1 MAVVVGGV
9 DSPALGWRMMGE
21 VRFCLFVG
29 SSGVGG
35 YVGFSHPGRE
45 RKLVRKKEERLF
57 STSDWRKLHFNLAR
71 SFSPT
76 SIMMKKPSDPDFALR
91 NFTALVAI
99 SAMVGFPFASAMSSQ
114 TM

>member
-1 MAVVVGGV
+1 MLGV
-9 DSPALGWRMMGE
+9 QAWEVMWDSPTLGGKENWSE
-21 VRFCLFVG
+21 
-29 SSGVGG
+29 
-35 YVGFSHPGRE
+35 
-45 RKLVRKKEERLF
+45 KKEERLF
-57 STSDWRKLHFNLAR
+57 SASDWRRLHFNLAR